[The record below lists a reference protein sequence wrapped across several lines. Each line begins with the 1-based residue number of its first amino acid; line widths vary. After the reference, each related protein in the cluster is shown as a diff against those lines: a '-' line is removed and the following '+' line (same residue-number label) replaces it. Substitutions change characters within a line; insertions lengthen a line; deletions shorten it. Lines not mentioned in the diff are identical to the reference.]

1 MKILNLFRKKKKI
14 GCPACY
20 EEKIISFGIDLL
32 ETKYD
37 SKIEL
42 YERIGD
48 IQIFKCSKCNS
59 EFYKENQT
67 FQKILKGQIDFL
79 KVYFKN
85 EQKISSELKSQ
96 IDLIGET
103 KDWNM
108 NNLIPAKIELKNG
121 EIYDFAT
128 IRISN
133 NPPIGYYFEHFEKII
148 FIDEIKSIN
157 SSEFGISREIREK
170 AENAEEMRMGFYPI
184 VLTTKNGV
192 KIVINGQAL
201 FFKNGEIKG
210 SDLLLSDDTWNHKE
224 KYIYENKIDNQ
235 VLVIAKK

>member
-20 EEKIISFGIDLL
+20 DKKIIGFGIDLL
-32 ETKYD
+32 KTKFD

-42 YERIGD
+42 YDKIGD

-79 KVYFKN
+79 KEYFKN

-108 NNLIPAKIELKNG
+108 NNLVPAKIELKNG
-121 EIYDFAT
+121 EIYDFVT

-133 NPPIGYYFEHFEKII
+133 KPPIGYYFEHFEKII

-157 SSEFGISREIREK
+157 SSEFGISQEIRAK
-170 AENAEEMRMGFYPI
+170 AKNAEEMRMGFYPT
-184 VLTTKNGV
+184 VLKTKNGTKV
-192 KIVINGQAL
+192 VINGQAL

-210 SDLLLSDDTWNHKE
+210 SDLTLSNEFWDDKE
-224 KYIYENKIDNQ
+224 KYIYENKIEKQ